1 MIFNKSWTTKS
12 FIQQVWPEWDVLRA
26 LTKFPEV
33 VNGVCSGNFKGN
45 KNCKMY
51 VKLLK
56 NSKEGAYF
64 NKVLGNDI
72 ETFLKYEF
80 L

>member
-1 MIFNKSWTTKS
+1 MVSVQENY
-12 FIQQVWPEWDVLRA
+12 
-26 LTKFPEV
+26 
-33 VNGVCSGNFKGN
+33 CSGNFKGN
-45 KNCKMY
+45 KNCKMH

>member
-1 MIFNKSWTTKS
+1 MVSVQKNY
-12 FIQQVWPEWDVLRA
+12 
-26 LTKFPEV
+26 
-33 VNGVCSGNFKGN
+33 CSGNFKGN
-45 KNCKMY
+45 KNFKMY